1 MPRLTKWLNIAI
13 ALFWL
18 PISIRL
24 SAQEATLTLEK
35 TYTLAEQNYPLIKQ
49 RDLIKQT
56 TQINIDNLSKG
67 YLPQVLL
74 SGQASYQSDVTKIDV
89 SIPGFSFDPPSK
101 DQYKAVADISQV
113 VFDGGVIKQQKT
125 SQQINGEVEEQKIEV
140 ELYKIKDRINQIYL
154 SILFLDDQ
162 LKQVDLLKRDLQTG
176 IKQVEAQVNNGVVLR
191 SNLNVLKAQLLQTD
205 QKAIEIKATR
215 KGLVQTLGLFI
226 NQSLNEN
233 TELVRPASPVV
244 ADKNIARPELKL
256 YKDLSNQLE
265 QQNKLIRARNL
276 PKTSLFLQ
284 GGYGKPGL
292 NFLKNDF
299 DFYYIGGVRIN
310 WSLAGLY
317 TQKKEKELI
326 KVNQR
331 IVDVQRETFLLNTNT
346 QLSQQESE
354 IEKFNQL
361 IETDQA
367 IIDLRLQ
374 VKQAAKA
381 QLENGVITA
390 NDYLREVNAEDQS
403 HQSLI
408 THQIQLLQAQIN
420 YQTTLGNSK

>member
-1 MPRLTKWLNIAI
+1 MPGLTKWLNIVT
-13 ALFWL
+13 ALFL
-18 PISIRL
+18 LSISIKL
-24 SAQEATLTLEK
+24 SAQETTLTLEK
-35 TYTLAEQNYPLIKQ
+35 AYTLAEQNYPLIKQ

-67 YLPQVLL
+67 YLPQVSL

-140 ELYKIKDRINQIYL
+140 ELYKVKDRINQLFL
-154 SILFLDDQ
+154 SILYLDDQ
-162 LKQVDLLKRDLQTG
+162 LKQIDLLKQDLQTG
-176 IKQVEAQVNNGVVLR
+176 IKQVEAQVNNGVVLK

-215 KGLVQTLGLFI
+215 KGLLQTLGLFI

-233 TELVRPASPVV
+233 TKLVRPASPIV

-256 YKDLSNQLE
+256 YNDLSNQLE
-265 QQNKLIRARNL
+265 QQNKLIRAKNL

-284 GGYGKPGL
+284 SGYGKPGL

-310 WSLAGLY
+310 WLLAGLY

-326 KVNQR
+326 KINQR

-354 IEKFNQL
+354 MEKFNQL

-367 IIDLRLQ
+367 IIDLRMQ
-374 VKQAAKA
+374 VKQAARA

-403 HQSLI
+403 RQSLI
-408 THQIQLLQAQIN
+408 THQIQLLQARIN
-420 YQTTLGNSK
+420 YQTTLGKQ

>member
-1 MPRLTKWLNIAI
+1 MSRLTKWLKIVTGFF
-13 ALFWL
+13 LL
-18 PISIRL
+18 HISIKL
-24 SAQEATLTLEK
+24 SAQETTLTLEK
-35 TYTLAEQNYPLIKQ
+35 AYTLAEQNYPLIKQ

-89 SIPGFSFDPPSK
+89 SIPGFSFEPPSK

-113 VFDGGVIKQQKT
+113 IFDGGVIKQQKEA
-125 SQQINGEVEEQKIEV
+125 QEINGVVEEQKIEV

-162 LKQVDLLKRDLQTG
+162 LKQVDLLKQDLQTG

-205 QKAIEIKATR
+205 QKAIEIKASR

-226 NQSLNEN
+226 NQPLSESTKLM
-233 TELVRPASPVV
+233 RPTSPLL
-244 ADKNIARPELKL
+244 ADKNVTRPELKL
-256 YKDLSNQLE
+256 YNDLSKQFE
-265 QQNKLIRARNL
+265 QQNKLIKAKNL

-284 GGYGKPGL
+284 SGYGKPGL

-299 DFYYIGGVRIN
+299 DFYYVGGIRIN
-310 WSLAGLY
+310 WPLAGLY
-317 TQKKEKELI
+317 TQKKERELI

-331 IVDVQRETFLLNTNT
+331 IVDVQKETFLLNTNT
-346 QLSQQESE
+346 QLSQQQSE

-367 IIDLRLQ
+367 IIDLRMQ

-403 HQSLI
+403 RQSLI

-420 YQTTLGNSK
+420 YQTTLGKQ